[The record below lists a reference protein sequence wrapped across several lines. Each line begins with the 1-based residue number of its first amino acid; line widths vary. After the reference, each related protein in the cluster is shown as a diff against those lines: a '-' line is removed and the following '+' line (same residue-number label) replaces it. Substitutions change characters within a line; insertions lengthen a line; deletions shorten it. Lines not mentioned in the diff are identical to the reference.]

1 MSIIQYTE
9 ETMKA
14 LVLEERK
21 KISLRDYPVSE
32 AAGPDDVK
40 IAIKACGIC
49 GSDVHYYTEGR
60 IGDFI
65 VNEPMILG
73 HEASGTVIEAGANVK
88 NLKPDDKVCMEPGIP
103 DFKSVETLKGM
114 YNLDPAVRF
123 WATPPIHGCLRETVV
138 HPASLTFKL
147 PDNVS
152 FHEGALVEPVAIG
165 MWAAKKA
172 RIAPGDTALVIGGGT
187 IGIVTALA
195 AESSGCS
202 RVYIADIKKGKLDFI
217 NQHYS
222 NKLETIDLNKT
233 DIPGFLAKKGIK
245 GVDLVFEA
253 SGSAKAYEGICSYLV
268 PCGRMVLIGM
278 PSGSVPLDVVAMQ
291 AKELSIETIFRYVN
305 IYPLVI
311 SMVSSGKLDVK
322 PLITRTY
329 PFADAVAAFDYAST
343 LPEKDVK
350 IMIDLV

>member
-1 MSIIQYTE
+1 
-9 ETMKA
+9 MKA
-14 LVLEERK
+14 LVLEEK
-21 KISLRDYPVSE
+21 KKLSLRDYPIDE
-32 AAGPDDVK
+32 TAGPDDVK

-49 GSDVHYYTEGR
+49 GSDIHYFLDGR
-60 IGDFI
+60 IGDFV

-73 HEASGTVIEAGANVK
+73 HESSGVVLEAGDNVK
-88 NLKPDDKVCMEPGIP
+88 NLKAGDRVCVEPGIP
-103 DFKSVETLKGM
+103 DFKSIETLKGM

-165 MWAAKKA
+165 AWAAKKA
-172 RIAPGDTALVIGGGT
+172 KISPGDTALVIGGGT

-202 RVYIADIKKGKLDFI
+202 KVYIADIKKGKLDFI
-217 NQHYS
+217 NKHYGDR
-222 NKLETIDLNKT
+222 LEAIDLNKT
-233 DIPGFLAKKGIK
+233 DIKRHFAGKGII
-245 GVDLVFEA
+245 GVNIVFEA
-253 SGSAKAYEGICSYLV
+253 SGSAAAYESICAYPV
-268 PCGRMVLIGM
+268 PGGRMVLIGM
-278 PSGSVPLDVVAMQ
+278 PGGPVPLDVVAMQ

-311 SMVSSGKLDVK
+311 NMIASGKLNVK
-322 PLITRTY
+322 PLVTKQY
-329 PFADAVAAFDYAST
+329 PFADSIAAFEYAAA
-343 LPEKDVK
+343 LPENDVK
-350 IMIDLV
+350 IMIDLE

>member
-1 MSIIQYTE
+1 
-9 ETMKA
+9 MKA
-14 LVLEERK
+14 LVLEEK
-21 KISLRDYPVSE
+21 KKLSLRDYPVPE
-32 AAGPDDVK
+32 TTGPDDVK
-40 IAIKACGIC
+40 VAIKDCGIC
-49 GSDVHYYTEGR
+49 GSDVHYYTTGR
-60 IGDFI
+60 IGDF
-65 VNEPMILG
+65 VVKEPMILG
-73 HEASGTVIEAGANVK
+73 HEASGVVVETGANVK
-88 NLKPDDKVCMEPGIP
+88 NFKPGDRVCMEPGIP
-103 DFKSVETLKGM
+103 DFKSAETLKGM

-138 HPASLTFKL
+138 HPAILSFKL

-202 RVYIADIKKGKLDFI
+202 KVYIADIKKGKLDFI

-222 NKLETIDLNKT
+222 GKLETIDLNQG
-233 DIPGFLAKKGIK
+233 DIAGFFAKKGIK

-253 SGSAKAYEGICSYLV
+253 SGSAKVYESICGYLV
-268 PCGRMVLIGM
+268 PGGRMVLIGM

-311 SMVSSGKLDVK
+311 SMIASGKLDVK
-322 PLITRTY
+322 PLVTKTY
-329 PFADAVAAFDYAST
+329 PFADSVAAFDYAST

-350 IMIDLV
+350 IMIDLA

>member
-1 MSIIQYTE
+1 
-9 ETMKA
+9 MKA
-14 LVLEERK
+14 LVLEEVK
-21 KISLRDYPVSE
+21 KLSLRDFPVSE
-32 AAGPDDVK
+32 TVGPDDVK

-49 GSDVHYYTEGR
+49 GSDIHYYTHGR

-73 HEASGTVIEAGANVK
+73 HEASGTVLEVGANVK
-88 NLKPDDKVCMEPGIP
+88 NVKIGDKVCMEPGIP
-103 DFKSVETLKGM
+103 NFKSVETLKGM

-165 MWAAKKA
+165 VWAAKKA
-172 RIAPGDTALVIGGGT
+172 RIAPGDIALVIGGGT

-202 RVYIADIKKGKLDFI
+202 KVYIADIKKGKLEFI
-217 NQHYS
+217 NQHYHD
-222 NKLETIDLNKT
+222 KLETIDLNQT
-233 DIPGFLAKKGIK
+233 DITSYLNNKGVK
-245 GVDLVFEA
+245 GVDVVFEA
-253 SGSAKAYEGICSYLV
+253 TGSAKVFEKICSYLV
-268 PCGRMVLIGM
+268 PGGRMVLIGM
-278 PSGSVPLDVVAMQ
+278 PAGPVPLDVVAMQ
-291 AKELSIETIFRYVN
+291 IKELSIETIFRYVN

-311 SMVSSGKLDVK
+311 NMITSGKLNVK
-322 PLITRTY
+322 PLITKLY
-329 PFADAVAAFDYAST
+329 PFADALAAFDYAAT

-350 IMIDLV
+350 IMIDL

>member
-1 MSIIQYTE
+1 
-9 ETMKA
+9 MKA
-14 LVLEERK
+14 LVLEEKK

-32 AAGPDDVK
+32 TTGADAVK
-40 IAIKACGIC
+40 ISIKACGIC
-49 GSDVHYYTEGR
+49 GSDVHYYTEGQ
-60 IGDFI
+60 IGDFV

-73 HEASGTVIEAGANVK
+73 HESSGTVIEAGANVK
-88 NLKPDDKVCMEPGIP
+88 NIKPGDRVCMEPGIP
-103 DFKSVETLKGM
+103 DFKSVETIKGM

-172 RIAPGDTALVIGGGT
+172 RIAPGDAALVIGGGT

-202 RVYIADIKKGKLDFI
+202 KVYIADIKKGKLDFI
-217 NQHYS
+217 SQHYS
-222 NKLETIDLNKT
+222 SKLETIDLNKT
-233 DIPGFLAKKGIK
+233 DIKGYFAEKGIK

-253 SGSAKAYEGICSYLV
+253 SGSAKVYESICSYLV
-268 PCGRMVLIGM
+268 PGGRMVLIGM

-311 SMVSSGKLDVK
+311 SMIASGKLDVK
-322 PLITRTY
+322 PLVTKIY
-329 PFADAVAAFDYAST
+329 PFADAVAAFDYASA
-343 LPEKDVK
+343 LPEKEVK
-350 IMIDLV
+350 IMIDLA

>member
-1 MSIIQYTE
+1 
-9 ETMKA
+9 MKA
-14 LVLEERK
+14 LVLEEKK
-21 KISLRDYPVSE
+21 KICLRDYPVSE
-32 AAGPDDVK
+32 STGPDDVK

-49 GSDVHYYTEGR
+49 GSDIHYYTEGR
-60 IGDFI
+60 IGDFV
-65 VNEPMILG
+65 VNAPMILG

-88 NLKPDDKVCMEPGIP
+88 NLKAGDRVCMEPGVP
-103 DFKSVETLKGM
+103 DFKSAETLKGM

-152 FHEGALVEPVAIG
+152 FHEGALVEPAAIG

-202 RVYIADIKKGKLDFI
+202 KVYIADVKRGKLDFI
-217 NQHYS
+217 NQYYS

-233 DIPGFLAKKGIK
+233 DIAGFIAEKGIK

-253 SGSAKAYEGICSYLV
+253 SGSAKAYESMCNHLV
-268 PCGRMVLIGM
+268 PGGRIVLIGM

-291 AKELSIETIFRYVN
+291 SKELSIETIFRYVN

-311 SMVSSGKLDVK
+311 SMIASGKLDVK
-322 PLITRTY
+322 PLITKTY
-329 PFADAVAAFDYAST
+329 PFADAVAAFDYASA

>member
-1 MSIIQYTE
+1 
-9 ETMKA
+9 MKA
-14 LVLEERK
+14 LVLEELGK
-21 KISLRDYPVSE
+21 LSLRDYPISE
-32 AAGPDDVK
+32 TTGPDDVK

-49 GSDVHYYTEGR
+49 GSDVHYYTHGR

-73 HEASGTVIEAGANVK
+73 HESSGIVVETGANVK
-88 NLKPDDKVCMEPGIP
+88 NIKPGDKVCMEPGIP
-103 DFKSVETLKGM
+103 NFKSIETLKGM

-152 FHEGALVEPVAIG
+152 LHEGALVEPVAIG

-172 RIAPGDTALVIGGGT
+172 RISPGDVALVTGGGT

-202 RVYIADIKKGKLDFI
+202 KVFIADIKKGKLDFI
-217 NQHYS
+217 NEHYGS
-222 NKLETIDLNKT
+222 KLETIDLNQT
-233 DIPGFLAKKGIK
+233 DVNSYLKNK
-245 GVDLVFEA
+245 GVGGVNIVFEA
-253 SGSAKAYEGICSYLV
+253 SGSAKAYEKICSYLV
-268 PCGRMVLIGM
+268 PGGRMVLIGLPM
-278 PSGSVPLDVVAMQ
+278 APVPLDVAAMST
-291 AKELSIETIFRYVN
+291 KELSIETIFRYVN

-311 SMVSSGKLDVK
+311 SMVASGKLNVK
-322 PLITRTY
+322 PLITRRY
-329 PFADAVAAFDYAST
+329 PLADAIAAFEYAAT
-343 LPEKDVK
+343 LPDKDVK
-350 IMIDLV
+350 IMIDLE

>member
-1 MSIIQYTE
+1 
-9 ETMKA
+9 MKA
-14 LVLEERK
+14 LVLEEKRK
-21 KISLRDYPVSE
+21 LSLRDYPISE
-32 AAGPDDVK
+32 TTGADDVK

-73 HEASGTVIEAGANVK
+73 HEASGTVVETGANVK
-88 NLKPDDKVCMEPGIP
+88 NLKVGDKVCMEPGIP
-103 DFKSVETLKGM
+103 DFKSIETLKGM

-172 RIAPGDTALVIGGGT
+172 RIAPGDIALVIGGGT

-202 RVYIADIKKGKLDFI
+202 KVYIADIKKGKLDFI
-217 NQHYS
+217 GQHYS
-222 NKLETIDLNKT
+222 DKLETIDLNKT
-233 DIPGFLAKKGIK
+233 DISSFLAEKGIK

-253 SGSAKAYEGICSYLV
+253 SGSAKVYEKICSYFV
-268 PCGRMVLIGM
+268 PGGRMVLIGM
-278 PSGSVPLDVVAMQ
+278 PGGPVPLDVVAMQ

-311 SMVSSGKLDVK
+311 SMIASGKLNVK
-322 PLITRTY
+322 PLVTRTY
-329 PFADAVAAFDYAST
+329 PFADSIAAFDYAAT

-350 IMIDLV
+350 IMLDLA

>member
-1 MSIIQYTE
+1 
-9 ETMKA
+9 MKA
-14 LVLEERK
+14 LVLEEVK
-21 KISLRDYPVSE
+21 KLSLRDFPVSE
-32 AAGPDDVK
+32 TVGPDDVK

-49 GSDVHYYTEGR
+49 GSDIHYYTHGR

-73 HEASGTVIEAGANVK
+73 HEASGTVLEVGANVK
-88 NLKPDDKVCMEPGIP
+88 NVKAGDKVCMEPGIP
-103 DFKSVETLKGM
+103 NFKSVETLKGM

-165 MWAAKKA
+165 VWAAKKA
-172 RIAPGDTALVIGGGT
+172 RIAPGDIALVIGGGT

-202 RVYIADIKKGKLDFI
+202 KVYIADIKKGKLEFI
-217 NQHYS
+217 NQYYRD
-222 NKLETIDLNKT
+222 KLETIDLNQT
-233 DIPGFLAKKGIK
+233 DITSYLNNKGVK
-245 GVDLVFEA
+245 GVDVVFEA
-253 SGSAKAYEGICSYLV
+253 SGSAKVYDKICSYLV
-268 PCGRMVLIGM
+268 PGGRMVLIGM
-278 PSGSVPLDVVAMQ
+278 PTGPVPLDVVAMQ

-311 SMVSSGKLDVK
+311 NMIASGKLNVK
-322 PLITRTY
+322 PLITKMY
-329 PFADAVAAFDYAST
+329 PFADALAAFDYAAT

-350 IMIDLV
+350 IMIDL